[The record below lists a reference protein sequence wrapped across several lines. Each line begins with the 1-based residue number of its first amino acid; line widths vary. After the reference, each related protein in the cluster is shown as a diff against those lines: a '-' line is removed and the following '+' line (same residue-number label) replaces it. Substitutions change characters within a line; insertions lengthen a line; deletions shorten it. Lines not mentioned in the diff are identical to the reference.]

1 MNWRTLIYTFVLFC
15 PNIALAV
22 KPAGAAVNAPAVPT
36 ILVCVAI
43 LGLGLYQLF
52 FRR

>member
-1 MNWRTLIYTFVLFC
+1 MNWRTPIYTFVLFC
-15 PNIALAV
+15 PNVVLAT
-22 KPAGAAVNAPAVPT
+22 KASGATVNAPAVPT
-36 ILVCVAI
+36 TLLCLSI